1 MELCSIGV
9 GHALKVLEPSDNTY
23 AARLSLGRI
32 YALAKQYRKWYC
44 FAMKEKKRRTYRDQL
59 FELALDQHGLITTA
73 DARELGIPAIEL
85 RKLAHRGKLR
95 HISRGVYK
103 FSNLVGLPD
112 ENYFRALLEVGPDAF
127 LIQDSVLSFHGL
139 ASVNPRKIK
148 KGTFNRV
155 RRKIEPTIQVIH
167 LPHSNLKIEN
177 RNGVRLTRVAQA
189 ILDSQNIVMRERL
202 HDAVVEGI
210 AMGLITKD
218 EEKKLN
224 VALVQD
230 E

>member
-1 MELCSIGV
+1 
-9 GHALKVLEPSDNTY
+9 
-23 AARLSLGRI
+23 
-32 YALAKQYRKWYC
+32 
-44 FAMKEKKRRTYRDQL
+44 MKEQKRRTYREQL
-59 FELALDQHGLITTA
+59 FEIALDQHGFITTA

-148 KGTFNRV
+148 IGNFNRV
-155 RRKIEPTIQVIH
+155 RRKVDPNIQVIH
-167 LPHSNLKIEN
+167 LPDSNLKIEK
-177 RNGVRLTRVAQA
+177 RNGVRLTRLAKA
-189 ILDSQNIVMRERL
+189 ILDSQKIVMSERL
-202 HDAVVEGI
+202 HEALIEGI
-210 AMGLITKD
+210 EMGLISKD
-218 EEKKLN
+218 EERK
-224 VALVQD
+224 VRAALAQD